1 MRRPHEL
8 SRAALIEIVD
18 ALQQSLYL
26 DASEGQFVW
35 TPDKDCGGADA
46 LMELAGVLAMYD
58 LAPAVP
64 HPFIPGEP
72 YADGP

>member
-8 SRAALIEIVD
+8 PRAALIEIVD

-35 TPDKDCGGADA
+35 TPDKNWSGADA
-46 LMELAGVLAMYD
+46 LMELAGVLAAHH
-58 LAPAVP
+58 LAPATQ
-64 HPFIPGEP
+64 HPFTPGAP
-72 YADGP
+72 HVDRP